1 MEINARVGL
10 GWWKSQKRWCQTHNN
25 TNLYHLYLGVLGAP
39 TKSRLFSTQGS
50 HLAACCFLEL
60 SHFLFEHHQKH
71 IVGVLHLTFA
81 TDTKC
86 HTHPWH
92 QVTQWIKAEWFHDA
106 VTSWLIW
113 WDITNIRV
121 CQVRGCQGT
130 AFIFDFGGFHLGFHL
145 KKIPL
150 KDFEDPWKQ
159 TKSDPISKIPHLGLH
174 SFQLFFFWL
183 DQPFIH
189 RLLCRQTLIAC
200 MSDHK
205 SNQWHISCLSWFSSA
220 MTYLSWKVC
229 ALSWRA

>member
-1 MEINARVGL
+1 MQESE
-10 GWWKSQKRWCQTHNN
+10 GWWKSQKS
-25 TNLYHLYLGVLGAP
+25 GAKP
-39 TKSRLFSTQGS
+39 TTILTFIIFILVYWELQRNPAFFPLKAPIWR
-50 HLAACCFLEL
+50 LAASL
-60 SHFLFEHHQKH
+60 SSATSCSSIIKSTLSVYCISPSQQTPSVTH
-71 IVGVLHLTFA
+71 IH
-81 TDTKC
+81 DTKLNGFIMLS
-86 HTHPWH
+86 P
-92 QVTQWIKAEWFHDA
+92 HDWSDRISL
-106 VTSWLIW
+106 TSAYW
-113 WDITNIRV
+113 
-121 CQVRGCQGT
+121 VRGCQGT